1 VKRSTAVRL
10 ILILTLLLP
19 AGAPVWAQQAPP
31 PAVGAASGGQG
42 PKDPP
47 VQNGGPAS
55 ALGLGDPTASGSGGP
70 IEIDAD
76 EGIEWLRDQNVYIA
90 RGNAQARRGD
100 MSITADT
107 LMAHYRA
114 DATGKT
120 KIHMVEADGHVVLV
134 SKDSK
139 IVGDKMTYDLEKG
152 AAIITGQDLRATSK
166 EQYVTANESLEYWSN
181 QGAVVA
187 RGDAVA
193 HNPQQEIHAD
203 LLTGYFRDDQPKGGK
218 KLYQVEAS
226 GNVRI
231 LSKGNIARA
240 SKAVYNLDNEVATLE
255 GGVKITRD
263 KNQLNGERAVYNLKT
278 GQAKITGGGKRVKTL
293 LVPGSDSGGILKP

>member
-1 VKRSTAVRL
+1 
-10 ILILTLLLP
+10 
-19 AGAPVWAQQAPP
+19 VWAQQAPP